1 MGSNTAASSIGTQFL
16 SAHNRVSSK
25 NVSSD
30 KDFARTSA
38 AASGEGDFYVNVVEI
53 IDNYQRMF
61 ENEWVNFALELLLNL
76 HLRCIENGCLWKYA
90 NFGIIH

>member
-1 MGSNTAASSIGTQFL
+1 
-16 SAHNRVSSK
+16 
-25 NVSSD
+25 
-30 KDFARTSA
+30 
-38 AASGEGDFYVNVVEI
+38 
-53 IDNYQRMF
+53 MF